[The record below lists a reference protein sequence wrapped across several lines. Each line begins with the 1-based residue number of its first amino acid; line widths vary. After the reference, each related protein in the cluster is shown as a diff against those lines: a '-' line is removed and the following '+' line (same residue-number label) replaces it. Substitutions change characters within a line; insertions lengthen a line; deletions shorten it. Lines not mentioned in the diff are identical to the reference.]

1 MLQLHIT
8 YLVEITFVRE
18 SEIGTL
24 LKFKKQYGEA
34 EHQVIKISIQRV
46 ENDGETKTTTI
57 TSASRAKRIFRKGK
71 VTMSKE
77 IHLANW
83 DGEKFIDRLYQS
95 FDKSIYMIQADGS
108 TYYGAIK
115 TITTKGKF
123 GMTQVSFTEDNR
135 WFDRSGMP
143 IPKPDHIDLN

>member
-1 MLQLHIT
+1 
-8 YLVEITFVRE
+8 
-18 SEIGTL
+18 
-24 LKFKKQYGEA
+24 
-34 EHQVIKISIQRV
+34 
-46 ENDGETKTTTI
+46 
-57 TSASRAKRIFRKGK
+57 
-71 VTMSKE
+71 MSKE
-77 IHLANW
+77 IYLANW

-135 WFDRSGMP
+135 WFDRSGKP
-143 IPKPDHIDLN
+143 IPKPDHIDSKSEIKKLKAEIKQKELDHKFTALKHKINGG